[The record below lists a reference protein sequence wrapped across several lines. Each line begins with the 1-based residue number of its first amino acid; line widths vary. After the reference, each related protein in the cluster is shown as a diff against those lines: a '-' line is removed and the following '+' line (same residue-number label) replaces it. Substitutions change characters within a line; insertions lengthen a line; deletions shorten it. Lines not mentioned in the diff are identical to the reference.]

1 MDYFDKL
8 TEAIDLVS
16 RAAVFEAISLLKNAQ
31 LINSKSVFVVG
42 NGGSAATAMHMAGD
56 LSKNA
61 RPPIRA
67 YDLNN
72 LTALTATAND
82 DGYRNCYA
90 NQLRVHARPG
100 DVLIAIS
107 TSGNSENV
115 LIAFETAQELQM
127 ETITLTGWSGGE
139 LMSMGGLNINV
150 PIGSVEMVEDVH
162 MAICH
167 AIVSG
172 VKYG

>member
-16 RAAVFEAISLLKNAQ
+16 RAAVFEVVSILKDVQ

-82 DGYRNCYA
+82 DGYRSCYA

-115 LIAFETAQELQM
+115 LAAYSAAKEMQL
-127 ETITLTGWSGGE
+127 ETISLTGWSGGA
-139 LMSMGGLNINV
+139 LIDMGGVNINV
-150 PIGSVEMVEDVH
+150 PVGSVEMVEDVH
-162 MAICH
+162 MAVCH
-167 AIVSG
+167 AIISG